1 MQDESTNGDDTIR
14 AVNRAFQVVD
24 LVQELDGARFTE
36 ITKRLGWP
44 KSTTHSHLQTLENLG
59 YLVQD
64 GDVYELGFRF
74 VPLGEHARRRKKIY
88 ETVTEKVNDIAVET
102 GERVLFMIEE
112 HAEAVYVHVSHGD
125 ENIDASQDIGDRKN
139 IIHATAGGKCI
150 LSTYPSERVQDVLD
164 RQGMPRF
171 TPNTIT
177 NREELLQELD
187 QIESQGYAFNDQ
199 EHMRGL
205 RAVSAPVLGADDVA
219 LGAISVAGP
228 ANRMEG
234 EWFTEQLPDLLLGA
248 TNELEVDMAYS

>member
-1 MQDESTNGDDTIR
+1 MQDGSANGDDTIR
-14 AVNRAFQVVD
+14 AVDRAFQVVD
-24 LVQELDGARFTE
+24 LVRELDGARFTE
-36 ITKRLGWP
+36 IANRLGWA

-64 GDVYELGFRF
+64 GDVYELGYRF
-74 VPLGEHARRRKKIY
+74 VPLGEHARRRKDIY
-88 ETVTEKVNDIAVET
+88 GAAAEKVDEIAVET

-112 HAEAVYVHVSHGD
+112 HAEVVYVYVSHGD
-125 ENIDASQDIGDRKN
+125 ESIDASQDIGDRKN

-150 LSTYPSERVQDVLD
+150 LSTYPSERAHEVLD

-177 NREELLQELD
+177 DQEEFLRELD
-187 QIESQGYAFNDQ
+187 GIQSRGYAFNHE

-228 ANRMEG
+228 SNRMEG

>member
-1 MQDESTNGDDTIR
+1 MQDGAADGDDTIQ
-14 AVNRAFQVVD
+14 AVDRAFQVLD
-24 LVQELDGARFTE
+24 LVRELGGARFTE
-36 ITKRLGWP
+36 IANRLGWA
-44 KSTTHSHLQTLENLG
+44 KSTTHSHLQTLEQLG

-64 GDVYELGFRF
+64 GDEYDLGYKF
-74 VPLGEHARRRKKIY
+74 VPLGEHAKRRKDIY
-88 ETVTEKVNDIAVET
+88 AQAAEKVDELAQET

-125 ENIDASQDIGDRKN
+125 DSIDASQDIGERKN
-139 IIHATAGGKCI
+139 IMHATAGGKCI
-150 LSTYPSERVQDVLD
+150 LSTYTADRIHDVLD

-177 NREELLQELD
+177 DRDEFFRELD
-187 QIESQGYAFNDQ
+187 GITGRGYAFNNE

-205 RAVSAPVLGADDVA
+205 RAVSAPVLGVDDLA

-228 ANRMEG
+228 SNRMEG